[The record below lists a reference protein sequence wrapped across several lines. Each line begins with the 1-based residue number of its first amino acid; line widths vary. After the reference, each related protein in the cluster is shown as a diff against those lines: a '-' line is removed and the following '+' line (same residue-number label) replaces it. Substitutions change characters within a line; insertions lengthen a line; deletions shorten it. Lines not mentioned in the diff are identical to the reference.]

1 MAYVAQPVT
10 YDGSEIRVPPAHS
23 THDSMIPIV
32 ASTVPCKPEPRQMDS
47 GYITPV
53 SNNGGS
59 RSVLEASTG
68 DLVTRIGEDHGAED
82 NGGDPDLFREQRL
95 VREGKLLIVENPRYH
110 QAPVVPEPSGADVPT
125 NEEIFETHV
134 PALDTSIVNYPSDH
148 NIAGIRKIRQSELSE
163 PSTGP
168 PPGVPLSVAAEE
180 PQTPEKSTKCTGSP
194 FIQRSGFLGSLRKVF
209 SGGHRETSLTPQGK
223 AREKEVKERET
234 REKSRER
241 EVRREGHLREQDE
254 HDRQIRMLT
263 PSRRDRKAAR
273 RSKSMGI
280 GKKADKEGASES
292 RKDKDLDEPNWIA
305 DGYLVRKNTELERNL
320 KGGVLEAKRKQAQ
333 EPGSVPRPEGD
344 SVPVEDRRWDSGMSS
359 KRSAFIVEHGAKC
372 TKNSSASPS
381 KISGGQSVTHDP
393 NSGYGTVLS
402 VPQVPRLSDTRFREE
417 FNRQN
422 RTLPKL
428 RTPGIALGNDKKD
441 KDNADDTSTFD
452 HLTGIDG
459 MLSTPVVVS
468 PATNVTVAPN
478 VARQPSKKQSFI
490 SLINSSEGAG
500 VGKYASVLN
509 RATAPA
515 GMSTGL
521 GGRRGSVGVSVV
533 TPCTPA
539 ASGSHRRAVN
549 ENLGPLEGVS
559 TPPVSQGPRES
570 LMSIVHNVT
579 RSNRR
584 AWDTGL
590 MVAKTS
596 RARDTSSSDVR
607 NSFPGPISSGAG
619 VRIAE
624 NAAPVLGA
632 GRDGLASDVD
642 ASRIGL
648 DGQSPS
654 CSEVMSTTLRA
665 PVKVD
670 RQSLMICPEGAPD
683 SPDRAQS
690 TTANVHGTRPLKS
703 ALRMSRS
710 PLPHGAIAID
720 GHGYTMSSGKDRLAL
735 MPVEDPNGLPPPV
748 GRVPSVSCDV
758 AEYGQNDEDEG
769 NDSASTSSYE
779 TGHEDFDD
787 DVEPVPQRLKN
798 SEFITG
804 SSIPSSAFG
813 RKDLNRTLGLVSLP
827 LVMPSPTCSRPMSS
841 EVASAPTAANAKTQ
855 LGSLTSTP
863 SKRKSVRVSLNPTF
877 SPAPPAIEEGDEV
890 NRVAFVSKE
899 VTLPPVKQVPRDI
912 GAKKNGGNTIWDD
925 DSDDNADYQR
935 AKMLLLK
942 ATRREKQ
949 AFNNSTNG
957 RY

>member
-1 MAYVAQPVT
+1 MVHVARPVT

-23 THDSMIPIV
+23 TRDSMVPIV
-32 ASTVPCKPEPRQMDS
+32 VSTVPCKPEPRQMDS

-68 DLVTRIGEDHGAED
+68 DLVTRTGEDHGAED
-82 NGGDPDLFREQRL
+82 NGGDLDLFREQRL

-148 NIAGIRKIRQSELSE
+148 NIVGIRKIRQSELPE

-168 PPGVPLSVAAEE
+168 PSGVPLSVAIAE

-194 FIQRSGFLGSLRKVF
+194 FIQRSGFLGSLRKVL
-209 SGGHRETSLTPQGK
+209 SGGHRETSLTPQRK

-254 HDRQIRMLT
+254 HYRQIRMLT

-280 GKKADKEGASES
+280 GKKTDKEGASES
-292 RKDKDLDEPNWIA
+292 RKDKDLDEPNWTA
-305 DGYLVRKNTELERNL
+305 DGYLMRKNTELERNL

-333 EPGSVPRPEGD
+333 EPGSVPRSEGD
-344 SVPVEDRRWDSGMSS
+344 SVPVEDRRWNSGVSS
-359 KRSAFIVEHGAKC
+359 KRSAFIVEHDAFC

-381 KISGGQSVTHDP
+381 KISGGQSVTRDP

-402 VPQVPRLSDTRFREE
+402 VPQAPPRLSDTRFREE
-417 FNRQN
+417 FNSQN

-428 RTPGIALGNDKKD
+428 RTPRIVLGDDKKD
-441 KDNADDTSTFD
+441 KDNADATFTFD

-459 MLSTPVVVS
+459 MLSAPVVIS
-468 PATNVTVAPN
+468 PATKVTVVPN
-478 VARQPSKKQSFI
+478 VARQPSKKQSFMSQTI
-490 SLINSSEGAG
+490 SNEGAG

-509 RATAPA
+509 RATAPG
-515 GMSTGL
+515 GMNTGL
-521 GGRRGSVGVSVV
+521 GGRRGSVGA
-533 TPCTPA
+533 CTPA
-539 ASGSHRRAVN
+539 ASGSHRRAVS
-549 ENLGPLEGVS
+549 ENLGLLGRVS

-579 RSNRR
+579 RSNRG

-607 NSFPGPISSGAG
+607 NSFPGPIPSGAG
-619 VRIAE
+619 VRIAG
-624 NAAPVLGA
+624 NAVPVLGV

-642 ASRIGL
+642 ASRMGL
-648 DGQSPS
+648 DGLSPS

-665 PVKVD
+665 PAKVD
-670 RQSLMICPEGAPD
+670 RQSLMISPEGAPD
-683 SPDRAQS
+683 SPGRAQS

-710 PLPHGAIAID
+710 PLPHCAIAID

-748 GRVPSVSCDV
+748 GRVRSVSCDV
-758 AEYGQNDEDEG
+758 AEYGQNYEDEG

-779 TGHEDFDD
+779 TGHEDFGD
-787 DVEPVPQRLKN
+787 DVKPVPQRLKN

-827 LVMPSPTCSRPMSS
+827 LVMPSRPMSS

-863 SKRKSVRVSLNPTF
+863 SKRKSVRVSLSPTF

-890 NRVAFVSKE
+890 NRVAFVSEE

-925 DSDDNADYQR
+925 DGDENADYQR

-949 AFNNSTNG
+949 AFNNSTSG